1 MLCYACGYKPA
12 HDGQDIRALQHYL
25 GTGTYGTRSATR
37 RWGAAGLT
45 ASGRTNGPVA
55 SDRGEDA
62 RSGQAGHIGVLA
74 SQSKQR
80 VETYREFRTVRLR
93 TLAYKRRADPVGPAD
108 PPMLALKRLARGLP
122 RRRGIYMTIRV
133 RAGARGWA
141 QRGAPAALGGAKP
154 PEDCQRSS
162 VGLPNNAPGTT
173 ATTPLAVLP
182 DLYREEWRTRRDSN
196 SRPLPSEGSA
206 LSS

>member
-37 RWGAAGLT
+37 RWGAAGST

-162 VGLPNNAPGTT
+162 VGLPKMGT
-173 ATTPLAVLP
+173 
-182 DLYREEWRTRRDSN
+182 D
-196 SRPLPSEGSA
+196 
-206 LSS
+206 

>member
-37 RWGAAGLT
+37 RWGAAGST

-93 TLAYKRRADPVGPAD
+93 TLAYKRGADPVGPAD
-108 PPMLALKRLARGLP
+108 PPMLGLKRLARGLP
-122 RRRGIYMTIRV
+122 RGRGIYNDSRACGSERV
-133 RAGARGWA
+133 APRGVLLRRLGAQNR
-141 QRGAPAALGGAKP
+141 PKLV
-154 PEDCQRSS
+154 S
-162 VGLPNNAPGTT
+162 
-173 ATTPLAVLP
+173 VLP
-182 DLYREEWRTRRDSN
+182 WGFRTMSPGQLPLDL
-196 SRPLPSEGSA
+196 
-206 LSS
+206 

>member
-25 GTGTYGTRSATR
+25 GTGTYGTRFATR
-37 RWGAAGLT
+37 RWGAAGST

-93 TLAYKRRADPVGPAD
+93 IA
-108 PPMLALKRLARGLP
+108 
-122 RRRGIYMTIRV
+122 
-133 RAGARGWA
+133 
-141 QRGAPAALGGAKP
+141 
-154 PEDCQRSS
+154 
-162 VGLPNNAPGTT
+162 
-173 ATTPLAVLP
+173 
-182 DLYREEWRTRRDSN
+182 
-196 SRPLPSEGSA
+196 
-206 LSS
+206 

>member
-1 MLCYACGYKPA
+1 MGAPERVSRSPLNKASELKFRVHAYMLCYACGYKLA

-37 RWGAAGLT
+37 RWGAAGST

-93 TLAYKRRADPVGPAD
+93 TLAYKRRADPVDPAD

-122 RRRGIYMTIRV
+122 RRRGIYS
-133 RAGARGWA
+133 
-141 QRGAPAALGGAKP
+141 K
-154 PEDCQRSS
+154 RSDRS
-162 VGLPNNAPGTT
+162 TGV
-173 ATTPLAVLP
+173 
-182 DLYREEWRTRRDSN
+182 
-196 SRPLPSEGSA
+196 
-206 LSS
+206 SS